1 MSDGRSLEQ
10 YANMNG
16 FRLTLLVAVLIV
28 LGSIMTGDDD
38 LASFGFLL
46 GGLFATVCFILQ
58 LN

>member
-1 MSDGRSLEQ
+1 
-10 YANMNG
+10 MNG